1 MEIGVAAEEI
11 HPAYI
16 TYMIAYYISRAPRSA
31 PAADERDCPPN
42 RLSKH
47 TDLNE
52 IKYLY
57 PQAMAFH
64 AMRGSAHSR
73 ATSGRTVTQT
83 IPTRSRPIRSTEAL
97 NAYMYH
103 KRYESTPPA
112 ERMLRSTPAACAP
125 DSALPSLQSKNCVQE
140 CRQET
145 ETSVPFSNWHSAHA
159 VSSTLCPGSMVAS
172 SSACFGGVDERV
184 RKQDGK
190 NTSAQFISNPLSKG
204 LTAPFSYA
212 PRTFSYVVWLREM
225 R

>member
-1 MEIGVAAEEI
+1 
-11 HPAYI
+11 
-16 TYMIAYYISRAPRSA
+16 MIAYYISRAPRSA

-52 IKYLY
+52 ISTCTLRS
-57 PQAMAFH
+57 MAFH

-125 DSALPSLQSKNCVQE
+125 DSALPSPPIQE
-140 CRQET
+140 LRPGVPSGNRDLRAIFRLALCARCKLNALSRQHGCLLVGMLRRCRRARPQAGWE
-145 ETSVPFSNWHSAHA
+145 EH
-159 VSSTLCPGSMVAS
+159 LCATGDGMGAESRPGA
-172 SSACFGGVDERV
+172 
-184 RKQDGK
+184 
-190 NTSAQFISNPLSKG
+190 
-204 LTAPFSYA
+204 
-212 PRTFSYVVWLREM
+212 
-225 R
+225 